1 MSDEQ
6 DAPPAA
12 TEAPATTTPT
22 AEAPAVPGR
31 YADLDLLQ
39 EEVARRIRDN
49 QRFLD
54 HLLDDDY
61 SDEEDSETDEG
72 DPSDFE
78 EL

>member
-1 MSDEQ
+1 MADTK
-6 DAPPAA
+6 DV
-12 TEAPATTTPT
+12 TETTTTPEPA
-22 AEAPAVPGR
+22 AETPAGGGR
-31 YADLDLLQ
+31 FSDLDILQ

-61 SDEEDSETDEG
+61 SDEEETGEDES
-72 DPSDFE
+72 DPDDFE